1 MARKKRRS
9 LTTQEQELWNKVIGR
24 AEPLARQNLAEVFTP
39 DVVPEPEKRPIQ
51 SFRVGTK
58 AKPVSGQLD
67 LKPTLIKQ
75 LASQSVQMDKK
86 SFGNLKRGKLKPE
99 GRIDLHGMTLS
110 QAHPAL
116 NEFILSAAGAG
127 KRLVLVI
134 TGKGKDKPSIDLMPV
149 QRGILRHQVP
159 QWLNMAPLKTHI
171 LQVAQAHIRHGGE
184 GAYYVYLKRRR

>member
-1 MARKKRRS
+1 MARKKRRT
-9 LTTQEQELWNKVIGR
+9 LTSEEQDLWNKVVGR
-24 AEPLARQNLAEVFTP
+24 AEPLERQNLTQVFQ
-39 DVVPEPEKRPIQ
+39 PETIPAPHSRSIQ
-51 SFRVGTK
+51 PFSIGTK
-58 AKPVSGQLD
+58 AKPEKGGLD

-75 LASQSVQMDKK
+75 LAAQTIQMDKK

-116 NEFILSAAGAG
+116 VDFILLAFADQ

-134 TGKGKDKPSIDLMPV
+134 TGKGKDKPSLDLMPV

-159 QWLNMAPLKTHI
+159 QWLNMAPLRSCI
-171 LQVAQAHIRHGGE
+171 LQVTQAHIRHGGE
-184 GAYYVYLKRRR
+184 GAYYVYLKRRK